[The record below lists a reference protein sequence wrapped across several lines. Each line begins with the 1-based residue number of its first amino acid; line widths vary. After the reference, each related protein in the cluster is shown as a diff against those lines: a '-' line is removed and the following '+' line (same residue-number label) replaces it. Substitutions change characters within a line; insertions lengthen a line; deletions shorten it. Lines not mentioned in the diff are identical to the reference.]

1 MTSGKASPQ
10 APVVTPGRSAGRR
23 PRRAA
28 RGEIVTTL
36 RSPGYL
42 RSPIFWA
49 MMISAP
55 ILWALAI
62 LVAARIFHAALS

>member
-1 MTSGKASPQ
+1 MTGRHVPPRAPAAPPDRPAVGRDPGPVPGDVVREPAS
-10 APVVTPGRSAGRR
+10 T
-23 PRRAA
+23 
-28 RGEIVTTL
+28 
-36 RSPGYL
+36 YL

-62 LVAARIFHAALS
+62 LVVARIFHAALS

>member
-1 MTSGKASPQ
+1 
-10 APVVTPGRSAGRR
+10 VPGDV
-23 PRRAA
+23 A
-28 RGEIVTTL
+28 REPSST
-36 RSPGYL
+36 YL

-62 LVAARIFHAALS
+62 LVVARVFHAALS

>member
-1 MTSGKASPQ
+1 MMSRGDSPQ
-10 APVVTPGRSAGRR
+10 APAVTPGRRGPRAAPGESVARRR
-23 PRRAA
+23 P
-28 RGEIVTTL
+28 
-36 RSPGYL
+36 SSYL

-62 LVAARIFHAALS
+62 LVIARIFHAALS